1 MDENL
6 ARWIF
11 ISVAKHFEPV
21 ASGLSLPYLIEGI
34 KERTEDEIWE
44 DHVEMRMTGP
54 FIKEQ
59 SRDFYT
65 VEVAINF
72 LFTAL
77 MDMDGA
83 DAYRHLKWLGEF
95 QKVMLEPI
103 PVYRF
108 GVEVV
113 DDQTLIDCLRV
124 KKNAADAVRSYLFGQ
139 ISKDVRIN
147 QAELDAMYELTLSS

>member
-21 ASGLSLPYLIEGI
+21 ASGLNLPYLIEGI

-95 QKVMLEPI
+95 QKEMLEPI
-103 PVYRF
+103 PIYRF
-108 GVEVV
+108 GIESV

-139 ISKDVRIN
+139 ISKDVRVT

>member
-21 ASGLSLPYLIEGI
+21 ASGLSLPYLVEGI
-34 KERTEDEIWE
+34 TERTEDEIWE

-95 QKVMLEPI
+95 QKEMLEPI
-103 PVYRF
+103 PIYRF
-108 GVEVV
+108 GVEVA

-139 ISKDVRIN
+139 ISKDVRIT